1 MILMAF
7 AGQARTQSPHALQ
20 SAGSVI
26 GGSPGFSWRNNFR
39 GQAFAATQTAPSHLA
54 GSHLPKS
61 TKAILPGIFISSEA
75 DCLPLSYQARTGPKD
90 SLLQPEE
97 ADEDREINRSG

>member
-1 MILMAF
+1 MAF

-26 GGSPGFSWRNNFR
+26 GGSPGVSWRNNFR
-39 GQAFAATQTAPSHLA
+39 GQAFAAMHTSPSHFA

-61 TKAILPGIFISSEA
+61 TKAILPGIFISPEA
-75 DCLPLSYQARTGPKD
+75 DCLLLSYQARTGPND
-90 SLLQPEE
+90 SLSQPDE
-97 ADEDREINRSG
+97 AGDDIENKRSG